1 MSDVIHQA
9 AHEEKLLLLEAIIN
23 QSPAVAF
30 RWSAD
35 EKWSVRFV
43 TENIRQF
50 GFLPEEFL
58 GNGLNFIDIIHPD
71 DVQRFRDEVAE
82 FCRRGLDEFC
92 HEYRIVDGKGMVRWL
107 EDRTVILRR
116 KDSLPYAYQG
126 LLLDVTDRKNA
137 EEGVIRQKEMLQTIL
152 DTIPAMIVYFD
163 PNTQVAYGNLA
174 WQRVTGWTREDL
186 LERDLLDELYPDA
199 EYRGL
204 VREFVVR
211 ADGVWQDFRMRVRD
225 GRELNTRWANVKLTD
240 GTTIGIGQDIT
251 EQLKYEEKVRLHQKL
266 ETVGRL
272 AGGIAH
278 DFNNI
283 LTAIIGFCTLT
294 KMKSGTDDP
303 VQDYQDKILAAAEK
317 AAGLTQSLLAFS
329 RKQMISFRRMNLVEC
344 VNEIAERIAPEL
356 GPDIR
361 LEIRHAVP
369 NLVVVADCTCL
380 EQILVNLAANSR
392 DAMPDGGALVFATG
406 HFELGSDFIQANGF
420 GKEGRYACLTV
431 ADTGMGMAPE
441 ILSNIFV
448 PFYTTKDV
456 GKGTGLGL
464 PSVYGTVKQLGGYIT
479 AESVPGE
486 GTAFTIY
493 LPSTKDE
500 VARIPDE
507 RAGAEISAIP
517 VILLADDNTLVRA
530 VSREFLE
537 KSGYSVIEAID
548 GADAVEKFGGM
559 STPPD
564 LLLFDVV
571 MPRMNG
577 MEAYQLIHE
586 QRPEIPVLFMSGY
599 HDKFNSAMSLPEGA
613 VTIVGK
619 PIMPQALVGKIREI
633 LKQD

>member
-1 MSDVIHQA
+1 MSDVIHEA
-9 AHEEKLLLLEAIIN
+9 AHEEKLLLLETIIN

-50 GFLPEEFL
+50 GFLPEAFL
-58 GNGLNFIDIIHPD
+58 TNGLNFIDIIHPD
-71 DVQRFRDEVAE
+71 DVQRFCDEVAE
-82 FCRRGLDEFC
+82 FCRQGVEEFC
-92 HEYRIVDGKGMVRWL
+92 HEYRIIDGTGMVRWL
-107 EDRTVILRR
+107 EDRTVILRN

-137 EEGVIRQKEMLQTIL
+137 EHGVIRQKEMLQTIL

-174 WQRVTGWTREDL
+174 WERVTGWRREDL
-186 LERDLLDELYPDA
+186 LERDLLDELYPDE

-211 ADGVWQDFRMRVRD
+211 AEGVWQGFRMRVRD
-225 GRELNTRWANVKLTD
+225 GRVLNTRWANVKLTD

-251 EQLKYEEKVRLHQKL
+251 EQVKFEEKVRLHQKL

-294 KMKSGTDDP
+294 KMKTGQDDP
-303 VQDYQDKILAAAEK
+303 VQVYQDKILAAAEK
-317 AAGLTQSLLAFS
+317 AAGLTQSLLAFG
-329 RKQMISFRRMNLVEC
+329 RKRMISVRRMNLVEC
-344 VNEIAERIAPEL
+344 VNEITQKVASEL

-369 NLVVVADCTCL
+369 NLVVVADCNCL
-380 EQILVNLAANSR
+380 EEILFSLTMNSR
-392 DAMPDGGALVFATG
+392 DAMPEGGSLIIATTST
-406 HFELGSDFIQANGF
+406 ELGSAFIAANGF
-420 GKEGRYACLTV
+420 GRVGRYACLTV
-431 ADTGMGMAPE
+431 TDTGTGMAPE
-441 ILSNIFV
+441 ILNNIFV

-464 PSVYGTVKQLGGYIT
+464 ASVYGTVKQLGGYIT
-479 AESVPGE
+479 VQSVPGK
-486 GTAFTIY
+486 GSTFTIY
-493 LPSTKDE
+493 LPSARDE
-500 VARIPDE
+500 VVRSPDE
-507 RAGAEISAIP
+507 RVCGKISATP

-548 GADAVEKFGGM
+548 GADAVEKFGEM
-559 STPPD
+559 NTPPD
-564 LLLFDVV
+564 LLLFDIV

-577 MEAYQLIHE
+577 MEAFQLIHE

-599 HDKFNSAMSLPEGA
+599 QDKFDSVMSLPEGA